1 MARLNNSLAPS
12 NGGTSIGNTQQKF
25 SVAIQGSALQ
35 TMIRNATKDERVA
48 ARLTGD
54 LISLVATN
62 EELQKCAPA
71 SIVAAALQGVGLGLS
86 LALQQYYV
94 VPYSGT
100 ARCQVG
106 YKGLLAMALNS
117 NEVEDIDVREVREGE
132 CIGRDK
138 RTGRPS
144 IDFSVYS
151 SDAEAEQHPIVGY
164 YAYADMGKRFRSE
177 YMSVSA
183 ILDHAEQYSKTFDR
197 AKYRQ
202 LISGDMSPEEAERL
216 KKKSP
221 WYSATD
227 AMMKKTVLRR
237 LLNSG
242 YVPLTILGTI
252 NAILAEEDEREKDAE
267 AIASFDMIDI
277 DPGTGEILSQ
287 TTQVA
292 PESAQDEKSPESVP
306 APSEEKNAPESPR
319 KRKNA
324 KSEPKDVEYTEVKPV
339 DISADDD
346 EEVLGAFFAD

>member
-1 MARLNNSLAPS
+1 MARPNNSLAPS
-12 NGGTSIGNTQQKF
+12 SGSAAIGTVQQKF
-25 SVAIQGSALQ
+25 SVAIQGNALQ

-86 LALQQYYV
+86 LSLQQYYV

-117 NEVEDIDVREVREGE
+117 GEVEDIDVREVREGE
-132 CIGRDK
+132 CIGRDR
-138 RTGRPS
+138 RTGRPN

-202 LISGDMSPEEAERL
+202 LISGDLSPEDAEKL

-221 WYSATD
+221 WYSSTD

-242 YVPLTILGTI
+242 FVPLTILGTI

-267 AIASFDMIDI
+267 AIASFDVVSV
-277 DPGTGEILSQ
+277 DPNTGEITEQSVQ
-287 TTQVA
+287 VNTSDAEDPRTQPETAEEAPAKKGRGRPRKDTTDA
-292 PESAQDEKSPESVP
+292 EAQDVAFEPVKEAVSIKPD
-306 APSEEKNAPESPR
+306 EE
-319 KRKNA
+319 
-324 KSEPKDVEYTEVKPV
+324 
-339 DISADDD
+339 
-346 EEVLGAFFAD
+346 EEVLGSFFA

>member
-1 MARLNNSLAPS
+1 MARPTNTLAP
-12 NGGTSIGNTQQKF
+12 TSGSAIGNTQQKF

-221 WYSATD
+221 WYSSTD

-252 NAILAEEDEREKDAE
+252 NAILAEEDENEKDAE
-267 AIASFDMIDI
+267 ALASFDVVNV
-277 DPGTGEILSQ
+277 DPNTGEISERSIQ
-287 TTQVA
+287 FT
-292 PESAQDEKSPESVP
+292 P
-306 APSEEKNAPESPR
+306 AEEEEEKTEPATAEDAPIKKGR
-319 KRKNA
+319 GR
-324 KSEPKDVEYTEVKPV
+324 PKKDTAETEVQDVAFEPVKEAVTIKPEEE
-339 DISADDD
+339 
-346 EEVLGAFFAD
+346 EEVLGSFFS